1 MIENDISEPVSTV
14 EVLKHHPH
22 DAMRQTVGSS
32 MVAIGLR
39 GISKTLSST
48 ESGVMPSIRIGES
61 NRTPIEFAMI
71 SVDFTESRNSLSSHG
86 KWLRSLQRRTAAFC
100 RLNHT
105 ASTIP
110 TMKCVGWD
118 GGQRPTPSAQA

>member
-48 ESGVMPSIRIGES
+48 ESGVMPSIRIGERS
-61 NRTPIEFAMI
+61 SQVNRCEIRSAKAVA
-71 SVDFTESRNSLSSHG
+71 SGLNLGRRASLKGRESL
-86 KWLRSLQRRTAAFC
+86 
-100 RLNHT
+100 
-105 ASTIP
+105 
-110 TMKCVGWD
+110 
-118 GGQRPTPSAQA
+118 